1 MLTNEQKHH
10 FVTEGY
16 VQVPGAIPAEM
27 IDAARR
33 AVNHSIGTV
42 GMGGENEDVHRSAF
56 FCAELLDAPV
66 ITDLYNRSPV
76 MQIVESLMGE
86 GNVQPVERAKP

>member
-1 MLTNEQKHH
+1 MLTNKQKHH

-16 VQVPGAIPAEM
+16 VQVPVAIPAEM

-42 GMGGENEDVHRSAF
+42 GMGGENADAHRSAYS
-56 FCAELLDAPV
+56 ARGPK
-66 ITDLYNRSPV
+66 
-76 MQIVESLMGE
+76 
-86 GNVQPVERAKP
+86 AKPNRGNTEQRVT